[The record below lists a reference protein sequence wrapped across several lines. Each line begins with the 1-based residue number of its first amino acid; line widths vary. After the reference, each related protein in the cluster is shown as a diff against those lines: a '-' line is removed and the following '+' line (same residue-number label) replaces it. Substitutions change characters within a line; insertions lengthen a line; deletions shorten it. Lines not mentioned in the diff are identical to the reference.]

1 LEIVLKKTQMDA
13 LVLDIQ
19 KNLIEER
26 GVSDSSDLMMLYTRL
41 ILNTLDMIDKQ
52 VGRDV
57 SLDTM
62 DRMIDNLKISRD
74 QLSPVR
80 EVADVKA

>member
-1 LEIVLKKTQMDA
+1 MKKTQMDA

-19 KNLIEER
+19 KNLVEER

>member
-1 LEIVLKKTQMDA
+1 MDA

-19 KNLIEER
+19 KNLVEER

-62 DRMIDNLKISRD
+62 DRMIDNLKLSRD

-80 EVADVKA
+80 GVADVKA

>member
-1 LEIVLKKTQMDA
+1 MKKTQMDA

>member
-1 LEIVLKKTQMDA
+1 MDA